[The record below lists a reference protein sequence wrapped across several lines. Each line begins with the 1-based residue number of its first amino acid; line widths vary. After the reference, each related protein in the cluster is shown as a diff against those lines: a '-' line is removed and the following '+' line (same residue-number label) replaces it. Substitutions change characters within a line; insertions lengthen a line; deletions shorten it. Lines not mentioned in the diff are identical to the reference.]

1 MQETC
6 ALQVQLRKAQ
16 DTLKIAGQGVIAFGL
31 WSTAKSVL
39 YSMLQWDS
47 IVEKTMM
54 DAEHARTFAVVA
66 YIVVMAIILG
76 FEIMIRL
83 YIGRS
88 AVSESRGKRKNSAYI
103 VLALTLSTLSLTFL
117 IIAAL
122 ISEGAASPVDYAKSI
137 VVEATSV
144 FTSLELCTSAIRI
157 RKLRKQMAGE
167 G

>member
-6 ALQVQLRKAQ
+6 ALQVQLRKSQ

-39 YSMLQWDS
+39 YSMLQWNS
-47 IVEKTMM
+47 ITEEMTM
-54 DAEHARTFAVVA
+54 DAEYSRAFAVIA
-66 YIVVMAIILG
+66 YIIVMAIILG
-76 FEIMIRL
+76 IDIMIRL

-88 AVSESRGKRKNSAYI
+88 AVSESRGKKKSSAYI
-103 VLALTLSTLSLTFL
+103 VLALTLSALSLTLL
-117 IIAAL
+117 IIATL
-122 ISEGAASPVDYAKSI
+122 ISDKAASPVDYAKSI

-157 RKLRKQMAGE
+157 RKLRKQIAGE